1 MTLTQSNALKR
12 IQTHGQMPT
21 LPEIMIRVLDV
32 LEDDK
37 SSADDITAILSSDPV
52 ITARVLRLANSAFF
66 GARFQIDSIHR
77 AVVTVGFEA
86 VKQLTLATTVL
97 QSFSRCTQ
105 HTLDADDFWM
115 HALGS
120 AKAAQLL
127 AFSTRQITMPEACFT
142 GGLLHDLGKLIL
154 AYSLGDEYADVVRR
168 AAEESTSLRTMEQRV
183 LQTDHAEVGGWLMQ
197 QWGFPAL
204 IVSAVQ
210 HAYTAEGYTGPF
222 QKEVKIVSLASD
234 MARLAGFGDAGEP
247 MPAVLNAGRMEDL
260 GLDAPHVEEICET
273 LAIMKDDARTLLG
286 LFQQA

>member
-32 LEDDK
+32 LEDEH

-66 GARFQIDSIHR
+66 GSRFQIDSIHR

-97 QSFSRCTQ
+97 QSFSGCSQ
-105 HTLDADDFWM
+105 HCLDPDDFWM

-120 AKAAQLL
+120 AKAAQLV

-142 GGLLHDLGKLIL
+142 GGLLHDLGKLML
-154 AYSLGDEYADVVRR
+154 AISLGAEYEEVLRR
-168 AAEESTSLRTMEQRV
+168 AAEEPCSLRAMEQRV

-204 IVSAVQ
+204 VVSAVQ
-210 HAYTAEGYTGPF
+210 YAYMPEAYSGPF
-222 QKEVKIVSLASD
+222 QKEVRIVSMAGD
-234 MARLAGFGDAGEP
+234 MARVAGFGHAGEHTE
-247 MPAVLNAGRMEDL
+247 ARLDHEKVEAL
-260 GLDAPHVEEICET
+260 GLEMAQVEEICDT

-286 LFQQA
+286 LFQQT

>member
-1 MTLTQSNALKR
+1 MTLTQSDALKR
-12 IQTHGQMPT
+12 IQTYGQVPT

-32 LEDDK
+32 LEDEH

-105 HTLDADDFWM
+105 HCLEPQEFWM

-120 AKAAQLL
+120 AKAAQLVAL
-127 AFSTRQITMPEACFT
+127 STPQITMPEACFT
-142 GGLLHDLGKLIL
+142 GGLLHDLGKLML
-154 AYSLGDEYADVVRR
+154 AISLGNEYEEVVRR
-168 AAEESTSLRTMEQRV
+168 AAEAPCALRTMEQRM
-183 LQTDHAEVGGWLMQ
+183 LQTDHAEVGGWLME
-197 QWGFPAL
+197 QWGFPVLIVAAVRHTYTPEWYTGPHQKEVL
-204 IVSAVQ
+204 IVSV
-210 HAYTAEGYTGPF
+210 
-222 QKEVKIVSLASD
+222 ASD
-234 MARLAGFGDAGEP
+234 MARVAGFGHAGEP
-247 MPAVLNAGRMEDL
+247 VEATLNEERIAQL
-260 GLDAPHVEEICET
+260 GLSLDAVQEICET

-286 LFQQA
+286 LFQQT

>member
-12 IQTHGQMPT
+12 IQTHGEVPT

-32 LEDDK
+32 LEDEH
-37 SSADDITAILSSDPV
+37 SSADDITAVLSSDPV

-105 HTLDADDFWM
+105 HYLEPNDFWM

-127 AFSTRQITMPEACFT
+127 AFSTPQITMPEACFT
-142 GGLLHDLGKLIL
+142 GGLLHDLGKFMLSI
-154 AYSLGDEYADVVRR
+154 SLGDEYGEVLRR
-168 AAEESTSLRTMEQRV
+168 ASDARCGLREMEQRL

-204 IVSAVQ
+204 IVTAIQ

-222 QKEVKIVSLASD
+222 QKEVLIVSVASD
-234 MARLAGFGDAGEP
+234 MARVSGFGHAGETTDASINP
-247 MPAVLNAGRMEDL
+247 DRIRAL
-260 GLDAPHVEEICET
+260 GLEMAHVEEICET

-286 LFQQA
+286 LFQQT

>member
-12 IQTHGQMPT
+12 IQTHGEVPT
-21 LPEIMIRVLDV
+21 LPEIMIRVLNV
-32 LEDDK
+32 LEDEH
-37 SSADDITAILSSDPV
+37 SSADDITAVLSSDPV

-97 QSFSRCTQ
+97 QSFSRCPQ
-105 HTLDADDFWM
+105 HCLEPNDFWM

-127 AFSTRQITMPEACFT
+127 AFSTSQITMPEACFT
-142 GGLLHDLGKLIL
+142 AGLLHDLGKLMLSIT
-154 AYSLGDEYADVVRR
+154 LGEEYGEVLRR
-168 AAEESTSLRTMEQRV
+168 SAEERCRLEVMEQRL

-204 IVSAVQ
+204 IVSAIQ
-210 HAYTAEGYTGPF
+210 HAYTAERYTGPF
-222 QKEVKIVSLASD
+222 QKEVLIVSIASD
-234 MARLAGFGDAGEP
+234 MARVSGFGHAGETTDP
-247 MPAVLNAGRMEDL
+247 LINPDRIGAL
-260 GLDAPHVEEICET
+260 GLEMAHVEEICET

-286 LFQQA
+286 LFQQT

>member
-12 IQTHGQMPT
+12 IQTHGEVPT

-32 LEDDK
+32 LEDEH

-66 GARFQIDSIHR
+66 GSRFQIDSIHR

-97 QSFSRCTQ
+97 QSFSRCPQ
-105 HTLDADDFWM
+105 HCLDPNDFWM

-120 AKAAQLL
+120 AKAAQLV
-127 AFSTRQITMPEACFT
+127 AFSTRQISMPEACFT
-142 GGLLHDLGKLIL
+142 GGLLHDLGKLMLSI
-154 AYSLGDEYADVVRR
+154 SLGEEYGEVLRR
-168 AAEESTSLRTMEQRV
+168 AGEEHCNLRMMEQRM

-204 IVSAVQ
+204 IVSAIQ
-210 HAYTAEGYTGPF
+210 HAYTAELYTGPF
-222 QKEVKIVSLASD
+222 HKEVLIVSIASD
-234 MARLAGFGDAGEP
+234 MARQSGFGHAGETTE
-247 MPAVLNAGRMEDL
+247 PALNFDRIGAL
-260 GLDAPHVEEICET
+260 GLEISQVEEICET

>member
-1 MTLTQSNALKR
+1 MSLTQSSALKR
-12 IQTHGQMPT
+12 IQTHGQVPT

-32 LEDDK
+32 LEDEH
-37 SSADDITAILSSDPV
+37 SSADDITTILSSDPV

-97 QSFSRCTQ
+97 QNFSRCSQ
-105 HTLDADDFWM
+105 QCLDPDDFWM

-120 AKAAQLL
+120 AKAAQLV
-127 AFSTRQITMPEACFT
+127 AFSARQITMPEACFT

-154 AYSLGDEYADVVRR
+154 SISLGAEYEDVLRR
-168 AAEESTSLRTMEQRV
+168 AAEEPCKLRVMEQRV

-204 IVSAVQ
+204 VVSAIQ
-210 HAYTAEGYTGPF
+210 NIYTPEIYTGPF
-222 QKEVKIVSLASD
+222 QKEVRIVSLASD
-234 MARLAGFGDAGEP
+234 MARLAGFGHAGETAEP
-247 MPAVLNAGRMEDL
+247 RLSSDCLDAL
-260 GLDAPHVEEICET
+260 GLDMQQAEEICET

-286 LFQQA
+286 LFQQT

>member
-12 IQTHGQMPT
+12 IQTHGEVPT

-32 LEDDK
+32 LEDEH
-37 SSADDITAILSSDPV
+37 SSADDITAVLSSDPI

-105 HTLDADDFWM
+105 HYLEPNDFWM

-127 AFSTRQITMPEACFT
+127 AFSTPQITMPEACFT

-154 AYSLGDEYADVVRR
+154 SISLGDEYGEVLRR
-168 AAEESTSLRTMEQRV
+168 ASDARCGLREMEQRL

-204 IVSAVQ
+204 IVTAIQ

-222 QKEVKIVSLASD
+222 QKEVLIVSVASD
-234 MARLAGFGDAGEP
+234 MARVSGFGHAGETADASINP
-247 MPAVLNAGRMEDL
+247 DRIGAL
-260 GLDAPHVEEICET
+260 GLEMAHVEEICET

-286 LFQQA
+286 LFQQT